1 MGRTRLGHLAKLY
14 VDTVNNWTTPMWI
27 EVPNVSNLTL
37 NLSHA
42 TADVTTRAH
51 AGWRTQVATLKE
63 ATIEFDM
70 LDVAMLDVAGDPS
83 VAQIRQAFFNRSQL
97 HVLCLNGPRDEAGSW
112 GIKSLVE
119 VTRFN
124 RAEQMGQAIVISV
137 TFVVSPLLD
146 GDVYRYPE
154 YFEVTL

>member
-1 MGRTRLGHLAKLY
+1 
-14 VDTVNNWTTPMWI
+14 VNNWETPNWVEI
-27 EVPNVSNLTL
+27 PNVSNLAL

-70 LDVAMLDVAGDPS
+70 LDVVDDPS
-83 VAQIRQAFFNRSQL
+83 VALIRQAFFSRQQL
-97 HVLCLNGPRDEAGSW
+97 HVLCLNGPRDEVGSW

-146 GDVYRYPE
+146 GGVYRYPQ
-154 YFEVTL
+154 YYEVMSGP

>member
-1 MGRTRLGHLAKLY
+1 MSRTRLGHLAKLY
-14 VDTVNNWTTPMWI
+14 VDSANNWTTPTWV

-70 LDVAMLDVAGDPS
+70 LDVAGDPS
-83 VAQIRQAFFNRSQL
+83 VAQIRQAFFARGQL
-97 HVLCLNGPRDEAGSW
+97 HVLCLNGSRTEVGSW
-112 GIKSLVE
+112 GLKTLVE

-146 GDVYRYPE
+146 GTVYRYPE
-154 YFEVTL
+154 YFEVTP

>member
-1 MGRTRLGHLAKLY
+1 MSRTRLGHLAKLY
-14 VDTVNNWTTPMWI
+14 VDSVNNWTTPTWV
-27 EVPNVSNLTL
+27 EVPNVNNLTL

-70 LDVAMLDVAGDPS
+70 LDVAGDPS
-83 VAQIRQAFFNRSQL
+83 VAQIRQAFFARSQL
-97 HVLCLNGPRDEAGSW
+97 HVLCLNGPRTEVGSW
-112 GIKSLVE
+112 GLKTLVE

-146 GDVYRYPE
+146 GGVYRYPE
-154 YFEVTL
+154 YFEVTP

>member
-1 MGRTRLGHLAKLY
+1 MSRTRLGHLAKLY
-14 VDTVNNWTTPMWI
+14 VDSANNWTTPTWV

-70 LDVAMLDVAGDPS
+70 LDVAGDPS
-83 VAQIRQAFFNRSQL
+83 VAQIRQAIFARGQL
-97 HVLCLNGPRDEAGSW
+97 HVLCLNGSRTEVGSW
-112 GIKSLVE
+112 GLKTLVE

-146 GDVYRYPE
+146 GTVYRYPE
-154 YFEVTL
+154 YFEVTP

>member
-1 MGRTRLGHLAKLY
+1 MSRTRLGHLARIY
-14 VDTVNNWTTPMWI
+14 YDSANNWETPNWVEI
-27 EVPNVSNLTL
+27 PNVSNLTL

-70 LDVAMLDVAGDPS
+70 LDVVDDPS
-83 VAQIRQAFFNRSQL
+83 VARIRQAFFNRQQL
-97 HVLCLNGPRDEAGSW
+97 HVLCLNGPRDEVGSW

-146 GDVYRYPE
+146 GSVYRYPQ
-154 YFEVTL
+154 YYEVMSGP